1 MRPWPLLAL
10 LVGGCAY
17 YNGVYN
23 TKRLAHDALQAEH
36 EGRTLEANGLWG
48 RVVLQAE
55 STLAR
60 HPHTKWTTQTQLLQ
74 ATGMARL
81 NDCGRATPI
90 LQHVLGT
97 ATELKMREEAALQLG
112 NCREAL
118 GDLDGA
124 AAAYEELLH
133 SNDPTRRSLAL
144 YEHGRTL
151 RNSGDYEAALAELEQ
166 SSHPRA
172 GGERAAAL
180 AGAGRAAEATKLADS
195 LIAAGDTVAPWD
207 SLFAGLARSDLDSA
221 TQLLDRAI
229 AGLPASPQMKAR
241 LLRQDGWRWMAS
253 DTGRAAARFGRA
265 SELGGSSPAAAGAR
279 LDLVRLRLRSVQD
292 ASGAADLLDDLQ
304 DLQEAGGPTATPAAR
319 LEAVARMVVAGLDSV
334 PAGAAQGDMRVFIAG
349 ELARDSLGS
358 VVLAN
363 RLFGRVPVDWP
374 DSPFAPKAL
383 LALALMHPEA
393 AESLWQ
399 VASTSYPSSPYVAIL
414 RGEDPPDFRRFED
427 SLRFFSRASLVPP
440 RRTPARPAPQPVPGQ
455 APSQAPPP
463 TRKPVEP

>member
-1 MRPWPLLAL
+1 MRPWPLLGL
-10 LVGGCAY
+10 LVAGCAY

-48 RVVLQAE
+48 RVVMQAE

-74 ATGMARL
+74 ATGMGRL
-81 NDCGRATPI
+81 NDCARATPI
-90 LQHVLGT
+90 LQHVLGV
-97 ATELKMREEAALQLG
+97 ATEAKMREEAALQLG

-124 AAAYEELLH
+124 AAAYEELLQ
-133 SNDPTRRSLAL
+133 SNDPGRRSLAL

-151 RNSGDYEAALAELEQ
+151 RNGGDYDAALAELER

-172 GGERAAAL
+172 RGERAAAL
-180 AGAGRAAEATKLADS
+180 AGAGRVAEATTLADS
-195 LIAAGDTVAPWD
+195 LLAAGDTLAPWD
-207 SLFAGLARSDLDSA
+207 SLFAGMARSNADSA
-221 TQLLDRAI
+221 SQLLDRAI
-229 AGLPASPQMKAR
+229 TGLPASSQMKAR
-241 LLRQDGWRWMAS
+241 LLRQDGRRWMAS
-253 DTGRAAARFGRA
+253 DTARAAERFARA
-265 SELGGSSPAAAGAR
+265 SQLGGPAPAGIGAR
-279 LDLVRLRLRSVQD
+279 MDLVRLRLRSAQD
-292 ASGAADLLDDLQ
+292 AAAAADLFDDLQ
-304 DLQEAGGPTATPAAR
+304 DIQELGGPTGLQAAR
-319 LEAVARMVVAGLDSV
+319 LEEAVRTVVAGLDSV
-334 PAGAAQGDMRVFIAG
+334 PAGRAQGDIRVFIAG
-349 ELARDSLGS
+349 EMARDSLGA
-358 VVLAN
+358 VALAD
-363 RLFGRVPVDWP
+363 RLFTRVPGDWP

-383 LALALMHPEA
+383 LALARMHPEA

-427 SLRFFSRASLVPP
+427 SLQVFSRANFAPG
-440 RRTPARPAPQPVPGQ
+440 RRAQPRPAAQPVPGQ